1 MIIRKTPKG
10 DYIKVDGETSLILNQ
25 NGFLPKYI
33 DNNYVYYIRNM
44 DILKFMEI
52 NNLTEKK

>member
-10 DYIKVDGETSLILNQ
+10 DYIKVDGEISLILNQ

>member
-10 DYIKVDGETSLILNQ
+10 NYIKVDGETSLILNQ

-44 DILKFMEI
+44 DILKFMEKEGLI
-52 NNLTEKK
+52 CQK